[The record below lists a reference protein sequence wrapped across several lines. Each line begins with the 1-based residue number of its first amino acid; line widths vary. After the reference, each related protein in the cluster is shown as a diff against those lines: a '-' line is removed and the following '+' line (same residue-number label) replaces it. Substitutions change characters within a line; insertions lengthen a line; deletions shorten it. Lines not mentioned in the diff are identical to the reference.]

1 MKGWHNYR
9 ICHRKR
15 LLQKLIA
22 NNLVL
27 VLGQG
32 KSTRYQLSSTC
43 AILHPVDMADY
54 FTKEIDERE
63 IKTGFDHSLIK
74 DVLSNTILFTA
85 AELQHLQ
92 QLQQNYLS
100 NIDKLTTLNI
110 KKS

>member
-1 MKGWHNYR
+1 
-9 ICHRKR
+9 
-15 LLQKLIA
+15 LQKLIA

-32 KSTRYQLSSTC
+32 KSTRYQLSSTY
-43 AILHPVDMADY
+43 AVLHPVDMADY